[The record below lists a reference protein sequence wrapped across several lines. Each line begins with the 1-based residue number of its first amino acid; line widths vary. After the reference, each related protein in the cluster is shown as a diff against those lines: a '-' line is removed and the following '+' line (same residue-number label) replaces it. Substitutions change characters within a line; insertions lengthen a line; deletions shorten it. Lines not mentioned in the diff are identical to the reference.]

1 MVSSSTSAG
10 IISLQQKAEKK
21 KNAKTKTFPE
31 RPRSTER
38 TGTEGVV
45 QQREWETKR
54 LAGARQITPVPLKG
68 YIFFSAMLADLVVST
83 GSFNSEEESLGTG
96 PPTVLPF
103 FVVLPFSLQWGERIF
118 ALCPPRP
125 SFSWNL
131 LAHTA

>member
-1 MVSSSTSAG
+1 M
-10 IISLQQKAEKK
+10 QQC
-21 KNAKTKTFPE
+21 
-31 RPRSTER
+31 
-38 TGTEGVV
+38 
-45 QQREWETKR
+45 EWETKR

-83 GSFNSEEESLGTG
+83 ESFNGEEESLGMG

-103 FVVLPFSLQWGERIF
+103 FVVVPFSLQWGERIF